1 MRYLDNVRGID
12 FIDTQTQYV
21 LSLSYGKDS
30 TACLG
35 AIRELGWP
43 LHRVVTA
50 DVWATDTIPADLPP
64 MIQFKEKLDQYI
76 KDKFGIEV
84 EHVCAMRCGEKIT
97 YEKLFYH
104 VPVRRGDSRW
114 GRSQDFRILECHGA
128 MGHSSATSCDKSGS
142 ILGFPIPKGPWCTS
156 DLKRAALKRTFLL
169 APWHEEQV

>member
-1 MRYLDNVRGID
+1 M
-12 FIDTQTQYV
+12 
-21 LSLSYGKDS
+21 SLSYGKDS

-35 AIRELGWP
+35 AILELGWP
-43 LHRVVTA
+43 LYRVVTA
-50 DVWATDTIPADLPP
+50 DVWATDAIPADLPP
-64 MIQFKEKLDQYI
+64 MVQFKEKLDQYI

-104 VPVRRGDSRW
+104 VPVRNN
-114 GRSQDFRILECHGA
+114 GRSCF
-128 MGHSSATSCDKSGS
+128 KSGS